1 MNYEEFEQ
9 AIVTGVDECPLDL
22 ITGTTVNTSDVE
34 LAEGERRVNLSFVA
48 YKMIDSAILSNKL
61 VYINKE
67 QTGNELR
74 PWELTIVEELV
85 LSDIKKSSIIKIRS
99 VINPIISQV
108 SGLSLY
114 GFMVLN
120 NELVAKGFAIY
131 EDNREEVYLK
141 ILETGDEN
149 LITKLEDY
157 LNYKD
162 DIDRVS
168 QLERQFSGAIK
179 DINEQ
184 DSIDSVLKIEKEFLV
199 KVLPQLD

>member
-1 MNYEEFEQ
+1 MNYVEFEQ
-9 AIVTGVDECPLDL
+9 AIVTEVDGCPLDL
-22 ITGTTVNTSDVE
+22 ITGTTINTSDVE

-48 YKMIDSAILSNKL
+48 YKMIDNAILSNKL

-67 QTGNELR
+67 QTSNELH
-74 PWELTIVEELV
+74 PWDLTLVDELV

-99 VINPIISQV
+99 IINPIISQV

-141 ILETGDEN
+141 ILETGDED

-162 DIDRVS
+162 EIDRVS

>member
-1 MNYEEFEQ
+1 MNYVEFEQ
-9 AIVTGVDECPLDL
+9 AIVTEVDGCPLDL
-22 ITGTTVNTSDVE
+22 ITGTTINTSDVE

-48 YKMIDSAILSNKL
+48 YKMIDNAILSNKL

-67 QTGNELR
+67 QTSNELH
-74 PWELTIVEELV
+74 PWDLTLVDELV

-99 VINPIISQV
+99 IINPIISQV

-141 ILETGDEN
+141 ILETGDED

-162 DIDRVS
+162 EIDRVS
-168 QLERQFSGAIK
+168 QLERQFSGAMK